1 MYELH
6 FMLLLI
12 NNLERKKVGKKNNKK
27 QKIIMSRGKLQ
38 TQPELI
44 FHFVYKYYN
53 KMKNKLTNY

>member
-27 QKIIMSRGKLQ
+27 QKNIMSRGKLR
-38 TQPELI
+38 TQLELI
-44 FHFVYKYYN
+44 FHFIYKYYN
-53 KMKNKLTNY
+53 KMKN

>member
-27 QKIIMSRGKLQ
+27 QKILCWEESYKLN
-38 TQPELI
+38 LS
-44 FHFVYKYYN
+44 
-53 KMKNKLTNY
+53 

>member
-44 FHFVYKYYN
+44 FILFINIIIK
-53 KMKNKLTNY
+53 

>member
-6 FMLLLI
+6 FMLLSM

-27 QKIIMSRGKLQ
+27 QKIIMSRGKRQ

-44 FHFVYKYYN
+44 FHFIYKYYN
-53 KMKNKLTNY
+53 KMKN